1 MKKAQSEHLKRL
13 KYGCCDSH
21 LLSAKLPPG
30 ASNSSVVEP
39 PGACHSSAAGTRR
52 HDAFS
57 LIGVSYYV
65 CNISIWVV
73 SNHVGGAIY
82 RLGLNVM
89 QVVTR

>member
-13 KYGCCDSH
+13 KYGCCDCH

-30 ASNSSVVEP
+30 VLNSSVAEP
-39 PGACHSSAAGTRR
+39 PGACYSSAAGTRR

-57 LIGVSYYV
+57 SIRVSYYV
-65 CNISIWVV
+65 CYISIWVV
-73 SNHVGGAIY
+73 SDHVGGAIY

>member
-13 KYGCCDSH
+13 KYGCGDSH

-30 ASNSSVVEP
+30 KLTSSVVES

-57 LIGVSYYV
+57 SIGVSYYV

-73 SNHVGGAIY
+73 SDHVGGAIH
-82 RLGLNVM
+82 RLNLNV
-89 QVVTR
+89 VTK